1 MVVSVIAGLS
11 EERRND
17 LTARRT
23 RMERGALLAPMLP
36 AGTVDPQCCLNPGE
50 ESLSDVVDAA
60 IYLVGLIRVR
70 DHVGDRVSRIIQPC
84 GYRGSRV
91 AHRFVLSLSLPIAAR
106 SKTMRSQV
114 TAGDGAREK
123 CAASRKYRPST
134 GSPARSSMWAR
145 PS

>member
-1 MVVSVIAGLS
+1 MVSDIRSLP

-23 RMERGALLAPMLP
+23 RVKRGALLAPMLP

-50 ESLSDVVDAA
+50 ERLGDVVDAA

-84 GYRGSRV
+84 GYRSSCL
-91 AHRFVLSLSLPIAAR
+91 AHRSVLDLEDAAKLGR
-106 SKTMRSQV
+106 HDLH
-114 TAGDGAREK
+114 AP
-123 CAASRKYRPST
+123 AAL
-134 GSPARSSMWAR
+134 
-145 PS
+145 